1 MITNYSLPKSITA
14 CIILLLAGSMLRA
27 QTSLPDLQQSKVGSA
42 GANYQFWHADRDQ
55 VQQLSLPVTFV
66 FPVNER
72 LRLDVATSP
81 AFSGIE
87 TGGTANLGGPSD
99 TRISGSYLLGD
110 EKFLLTFGVNVPSG
124 KSSLK
129 PEEFSVA
136 NILALHALDFQT
148 PILGQGVDM
157 SGGLVMAQRLSDFV
171 FGIGAGYLMR
181 GGFKPVF
188 NSDYEYNPGDELSFS
203 LGVDRPLTRRSK
215 LMFDGSYTLYSEDV
229 ANGTAVFKSGNRI
242 TFQALYYTSGEFMT
256 YVFSVRNRM
265 QSKNEMGSGTLIPER
280 ENSNS
285 NELELNGIAS
295 FALSSKA
302 SLRGALEG
310 KLYSDNAYKR
320 SGATVGG
327 IGGGLSKSLGSSLVF
342 DADFRFYL
350 GKLNVGTREVNLLGG
365 KVFGGFKIYL

>member
-1 MITNYSLPKSITA
+1 MFTNHPLQEWISG
-14 CIILLLAGSMLRA
+14 CILVFLIGSTLQA
-27 QTSLPDLQQSKVGSA
+27 QTNVPDLQQNKIGSA
-42 GANYQFWHADRDQ
+42 GASFQFWHADRDQ
-55 VQQLSLPVTFV
+55 VRQLSVPVTFV

-99 TRISGSYLLGD
+99 TRISGSYLLAE

-124 KSSLK
+124 KSALK

-136 NILALHALDFQT
+136 GILALHALDFQV
-148 PILGQGVDM
+148 PILGQGVDV
-157 SGGLVMAQRLSDFV
+157 SGGFVMAQRLSGFV
-171 FGIGAGYLMR
+171 LGIGAGYLMR
-181 GGFKPVF
+181 GSFKPVF
-188 NSDYEYNPGDELSFS
+188 DSGYEYNPADEISFS
-203 LGVDRPLTRRSK
+203 LGVDRPLSRRSK
-215 LMFDGSYTLYSEDV
+215 LMFDASYTLYGDDA
-229 ANGTAVFKSGNRI
+229 ANGTSVFKSGDRI
-242 TFQALYYTSGEFMT
+242 TLQALYYTSGELMT
-256 YVFSVRNRM
+256 YVLSVRNRM
-265 QSKNEMGSGTLIPER
+265 QGKNELGSGTLIPER
-280 ENSNS
+280 ENSNG

-295 FALSSKA
+295 LGLSRKT

-320 SGATVGG
+320 GGATVGG
-327 IGGGLSKSLGSSLVF
+327 IGGGLSKSIGSSLVF

-350 GKLNVGTREVNLLGG
+350 GKLNVGTREVNLLGA